1 MVKLNCEYQWKVAY
15 HIMLLSEE
23 NSGEVAIIDMNTMWA
38 EKPIWR
44 LLRVLKK
51 GIYDEPL

>member
-1 MVKLNCEYQWKVAY
+1 
-15 HIMLLSEE
+15 MLLSEE
-23 NSGEVAIIDMNTMWA
+23 NSGEVAIIHMNTMWA

-51 GIYDEPL
+51 GIYDELL